1 MDASS
6 LLKTSF
12 DVLHYSGATSLL
24 RPMFRGIGTIFC
36 LHHVC
41 PGGGRQTAF
50 SPNYQLEITPEFL
63 QETISLCQARGYEL
77 VSLGEAV
84 HRMGQGNAKP
94 FAAFTLD
101 DGYRD
106 NAIHAAPV
114 FRKNNCPF
122 TIFVAPGVADGT
134 CELWWRALE
143 LIIADASH
151 LDVEIDGRHFSMST
165 RQDQQK
171 QQAWKTIFSLV
182 KAMPEYEQRKWVR
195 QVAARSG
202 LDLGAYCRS
211 VAMPWQDIVELNRDP
226 LCTIGAHTMNHYA
239 VAKLTD
245 ADALKEMRDSKTEIE
260 KQLGETVEFFAY
272 PYGDQAAAGA
282 RDFRLAEEAGFKASV
297 TTRKGVVFPEHGKH
311 LQSIPRLMLSGRYQK
326 QRYLDALLSG
336 VPFALLNGFRKLD
349 VN

>member
-12 DVLHYSGATSLL
+12 DVLHFSGTTSLL
-24 RPMFRGIGTIFC
+24 RPVFRGLGTIFC

-41 PGGGRQTAF
+41 PGGGRRTTF

-63 QETISLCQARGYEL
+63 QETITLCQARGYDL

-84 HRMGQGNAKP
+84 RRMREGGSRP
-94 FAAFTLD
+94 FAVFTLD

-114 FRKNNCPF
+114 FRKNNCPY
-122 TIFVAPGVADGT
+122 TIFVAPGIANGT

-143 LIIADASH
+143 LIIAGSSH
-151 LDVEIDGRHFSMST
+151 LEVEINGKPFSLST
-165 RQDQQK
+165 GQDSQK
-171 QQAWKTIFSLV
+171 HHAWKTVFPHV
-182 KAMPEYEQRKWVR
+182 KAMPEYAQRKWISE
-195 QVAARSG
+195 VALRSG

-211 VAMPWQDIVELNRDP
+211 VAMPWQEIAELNRDP

-245 ADALKEMRDSKTEIE
+245 ADALREMRQSKIEIE
-260 KQLGETVEFFAY
+260 RHLGEPVEFFAY
-272 PYGDQAAAGA
+272 PYGDHAAAGA
-282 RDFRLAEEAGFKASV
+282 RDFRLAQEAGFKASV
-297 TTRKGVVFPEHGKH
+297 TTRKGVIFPDHAKH
-311 LQSIPRLMLSGRYQK
+311 LQAIPRLMLSGRYQK

-336 VPFALLNGFRKLD
+336 VPFALLNRFRRLD
-349 VN
+349 VA

>member
-6 LLKTSF
+6 LLKTGF

-24 RPMFRGIGTIFC
+24 RPVFRGLGTIFC

-41 PGGGRQTAF
+41 PGGGRKTAF

-63 QETISLCQARGYEL
+63 QETISLCQARGYDL

-84 HRMGQGNAKP
+84 RRLGEGSSRP
-94 FAAFTLD
+94 FAVFTLD

-114 FRKNNCPF
+114 FRKNNCPY
-122 TIFVAPGVADGT
+122 TIFVAPQIADGT

-151 LDVEIDGRHFSMST
+151 FEADINGQKLSMPS
-165 RQDQQK
+165 RQDSQK
-171 QQAWKTIFSLV
+171 LQVWKTVFPLV
-182 KAMPEYEQRKWVR
+182 KAMPEYAQRKWISE
-195 QVAARSG
+195 VAARAG

-211 VAMPWQDIVELNRDP
+211 VAMPWQEIAELSRDP

-245 ADALKEMRDSKTEIE
+245 ADALQEMSQSKTEIE
-260 KQLGETVEFFAY
+260 KQLGEPVEYFAY
-272 PYGDQAAAGA
+272 PYGDHAAAGA

-297 TTRKGVVFPEHGKH
+297 TTRKGVVFPEHAKH
-311 LQSIPRLMLSGRYQK
+311 LQAIPRLMLSGRYQK

-336 VPFALLNGFRKLD
+336 VPFALLNRFRKLD
-349 VN
+349 VT

>member
-6 LLKTSF
+6 LLKTGF
-12 DVLHYSGATSLL
+12 DVLHYSGATTLL
-24 RPMFRGIGTIFC
+24 SPAFRGIGTIFC

-41 PGGGRQTAF
+41 PGGGRKSAF

-63 QETISLCQARGYEL
+63 QETISLCQDRGYDL

-84 HRMGQGNAKP
+84 RRLREGSANP
-94 FAAFTLD
+94 FAVFTLD

-114 FRKNNCPF
+114 FRKNNCPYA
-122 TIFVAPGVADGT
+122 IFVAPGIADGT

-151 LDVEIDGRHFSMST
+151 LDLNINDRKFSLPT
-165 RQDQQK
+165 RQDSQK
-171 QQAWKTIFSLV
+171 QQAWKTVFPLV
-182 KAMPEYEQRKWVR
+182 KEMPEYLQRAWIKG
-195 QVAARSG
+195 VAARSG
-202 LDLGAYCRS
+202 FDLGAYCRS

-245 ADALKEMRDSKTEIE
+245 ADALQEMRQSKAEIE
-260 KQLGETVEFFAY
+260 KRLGEPVEFFAY
-272 PYGDQAAAGA
+272 PYGDHAAAGA
-282 RDFRLAEEAGFKASV
+282 RDFRLAQEAGFKASV
-297 TTRKGVVFPEHGKH
+297 TTRKGVVFPEHAKH
-311 LQSIPRLMLSGRYQK
+311 LQAIPRLMLSGRYQK

-336 VPFALLNGFRKLD
+336 VPFALLNRFRRLD
-349 VN
+349 VA